1 MIGLEKWYCPLE
13 RPLSGH
19 LSSMKRHEPSISSI
33 DSLLSIIKNSVIDVK
48 ISDNEF
54 DYIRKISHDSLNKLY
69 QTKVNDKNLIDLISP
84 YMRYRDIAI
93 CDSELPLVG
102 LIETLCVRSAAN
114 KILEKRKARVLER
127 KYLLPADS
135 KGILDYRTQNLID
148 RFEDIIQSQV

>member
-1 MIGLEKWYCPLE
+1 
-13 RPLSGH
+13 
-19 LSSMKRHEPSISSI
+19 
-33 DSLLSIIKNSVIDVK
+33 
-48 ISDNEF
+48 
-54 DYIRKISHDSLNKLY
+54 
-69 QTKVNDKNLIDLISP
+69 
-84 YMRYRDIAI
+84 MRYRDIAI

>member
-1 MIGLEKWYCPLE
+1 
-13 RPLSGH
+13 
-19 LSSMKRHEPSISSI
+19 MKRHGPSISSI
-33 DSLLSIIKNSVIDVK
+33 DSLLSIIKSSVIDVK

-102 LIETLCVRSAAN
+102 LIETLC
-114 KILEKRKARVLER
+114 KIC
-127 KYLLPADS
+127 S
-135 KGILDYRTQNLID
+135 K
-148 RFEDIIQSQV
+148 